1 MEESARLPMLSMKDH
16 REEKHRKRR
25 SHREESEYHYGPSYY
40 YQESSNH
47 SGHVDKY
54 DDNYYRNRYPK
65 SHDQQE
71 DYIRRRKKSKHRSP
85 SCDTHHESK
94 RSHHEKKS
102 HKTKRHFED
111 NHKSISGNEDKS
123 LVLVENEEDEEEI
136 IRRRRIERQKLLEKL
151 EVGNQ
156 GEAPTNKL
164 ESDHNPQVIQAD
176 SLTDMVTFEDTEDFD
191 FERFVQAKLEC
202 IKMAPTSTSDQPI
215 SPSGRLSGV
224 QAPAAMALQDKKRN
238 DPNISGQNNSKPS
251 TFDMFAEEFEVELH
265 HAPGTM
271 ALGAMASENHAL
283 SDNWDDAEGYYRV
296 RIGEVL
302 DKRYAVYGYTGHG
315 VFSNVVR
322 ARDSARGN
330 LEVAIK
336 IIRNNDVMHKSGLRE
351 LEVLKKLND
360 ADPQDRFHCLRLYR
374 HFFHKNHLCMVF
386 ELMSLNL
393 REVLKKYGRN
403 IGLHIAAIRSYTQQL
418 LLALKLMRKC
428 GILHADIKPDNI
440 LVNENKILLKLSDFG
455 SASTIQDNDITP
467 YLVSRFY
474 RAPEIILG
482 VPYDYNVDLWSCS
495 VTLFELHTGQI
506 MFPGKTNNEMLR
518 LMMEVK
524 GRIPGRVIRR
534 GMFRAQHFDEQ
545 CNFLYHEVD
554 KVTQKEK
561 MTVIR
566 NLQPTRDLMTDLI
579 GQSKLSEPIFRKV
592 TQFRDLLEK
601 TLMLDPTRRISLNEA
616 LQHPFI
622 TERMSAATE
631 SANPTQ

>member
-1 MEESARLPMLSMKDH
+1 MEESARLPMLSVKDH
-16 REEKHRKRR
+16 RDDKHRKRR
-25 SHREESEYHYGPSYY
+25 SHREESEYHYGSSYY

-65 SHDQQE
+65 SYDQQE
-71 DYIRRRKKSKHRSP
+71 DHIRRRKKSKHRSP
-85 SCDTHHESK
+85 SCDTHHECK

-102 HKTKRHFED
+102 HKTRKHPED
-111 NHKSISGNEDKS
+111 NHKSISGNENKS
-123 LVLVENEEDEEEI
+123 LVLVDNEEDEEEI

-156 GEAPTNKL
+156 GEAPITKL
-164 ESDHNPQVIQAD
+164 DSDPNPQVIQAD
-176 SLTDMVTFEDTEDFD
+176 SLTDMVTFDDTEDFD

-202 IKMAPTSTSDQPI
+202 IKMAPTSTSDQPS

-224 QAPAAMALQDKKRN
+224 QAPAAMAIQDKRRN
-238 DPNISGQNNSKPS
+238 DPNISGHNNSKPS

-554 KVTQKEK
+554 KVTQKVKSLEL
-561 MTVIR
+561 IR
-566 NLQPTRDLMTDLI
+566 S
-579 GQSKLSEPIFRKV
+579 GS
-592 TQFRDLLEK
+592 
-601 TLMLDPTRRISLNEA
+601 
-616 LQHPFI
+616 
-622 TERMSAATE
+622 
-631 SANPTQ
+631 

>member
-1 MEESARLPMLSMKDH
+1 MEDYPRLSMLSIKNH
-16 REEKHRKRR
+16 RDDRHKKRR
-25 SHREESEYHYGPSYY
+25 SRREELEYHCGSGYY
-40 YQESSNH
+40 YQEPSDH
-47 SGHVDKY
+47 LGHVDKY
-54 DDNYYRNRYPK
+54 DDNNHRNRYPK
-65 SHDQQE
+65 SYDGYD
-71 DYIRRRKKSKHRSP
+71 DYSRRHKKSKHRSP
-85 SCDTHHESK
+85 SHETYESK
-94 RSHHEKKS
+94 RSHEKRS
-102 HKTKRHFED
+102 HKSRKHCED
-111 NHKSISGNEDKS
+111 NHKSTSGHENNS
-123 LVLVENEEDEEEI
+123 LSLVENEEDEEEI
-136 IRRRRIERQKLLEKL
+136 IKRRRIERQKLLEKL

-156 GEAPTNKL
+156 SRESTANKP
-164 ESDHNPQVIQAD
+164 ESDPNYQINQVD
-176 SLTDMVTFEDTEDFD
+176 SLTDMGTFEDTEVFD
-191 FERFVQAKLEC
+191 FESFVQAKLEC
-202 IKMAPTSTSDQPI
+202 IKMAPTSNSDQPN

-224 QAPAAMALQDKKRN
+224 QAPAAVALLHDKRKKDPDVSERN
-238 DPNISGQNNSKPS
+238 NPNS
-251 TFDMFAEEFEVELH
+251 TSFDMFAEEFEVELH

-283 SDNWDDAEGYYRV
+283 ADNWDDAEGYYRV

-336 IIRNNDVMHKSGLRE
+336 IIRNNDVMHKSGLKE

-440 LVNENKILLKLSDFG
+440 LVNESKILLKLSDFG

-482 VPYDYNVDLWSCS
+482 VPYDYNVDLWSTS

-534 GMFRAQHFDEQ
+534 GMFRTQHFDEQ

-561 MTVIR
+561 TTVIR

-579 GQSKLSEPIFRKV
+579 GQSKLSEPISRKV

-622 TERMSAATE
+622 TERMSAAAETV
-631 SANPTQ
+631 NPTQ

>member
-1 MEESARLPMLSMKDH
+1 MEDYPRLSMLSIKNH
-16 REEKHRKRR
+16 RDDRHKKRR
-25 SHREESEYHYGPSYY
+25 SRREELEYHCGSGYY
-40 YQESSNH
+40 YQEPSDH
-47 SGHVDKY
+47 LGHVDKY
-54 DDNYYRNRYPK
+54 DDNNHRNRYPK
-65 SHDQQE
+65 SYDGYD
-71 DYIRRRKKSKHRSP
+71 DYSRRHKKSKHRSP
-85 SCDTHHESK
+85 SHETYESK
-94 RSHHEKKS
+94 RSHEKRS
-102 HKTKRHFED
+102 HKSRKHCED
-111 NHKSISGNEDKS
+111 NHKSTSGHENNS
-123 LVLVENEEDEEEI
+123 LSLVENEEDEEEI
-136 IRRRRIERQKLLEKL
+136 IKRRRIERQKLLEKL

-156 GEAPTNKL
+156 SRESTANKP
-164 ESDHNPQVIQAD
+164 ESDPNYQINQVD
-176 SLTDMVTFEDTEDFD
+176 SLTDMGTFEDTEVFD
-191 FERFVQAKLEC
+191 FESFVQAKLEC
-202 IKMAPTSTSDQPI
+202 IKMAPTSNSDQPN

-224 QAPAAMALQDKKRN
+224 QAPAAVALLHDKRKKDPDVSERN
-238 DPNISGQNNSKPS
+238 NPNS
-251 TFDMFAEEFEVELH
+251 TSFDMFAEEFEVELH

-283 SDNWDDAEGYYRV
+283 ADNWDDAEGYYRV

-336 IIRNNDVMHKSGLRE
+336 IIRNNDVMHKSGLKE

-440 LVNENKILLKLSDFG
+440 LVNESKILLKLSDFG

-474 RAPEIILG
+474 RAPEISKFI
-482 VPYDYNVDLWSCS
+482 
-495 VTLFELHTGQI
+495 
-506 MFPGKTNNEMLR
+506 
-518 LMMEVK
+518 
-524 GRIPGRVIRR
+524 VI
-534 GMFRAQHFDEQ
+534 
-545 CNFLYHEVD
+545 
-554 KVTQKEK
+554 
-561 MTVIR
+561 
-566 NLQPTRDLMTDLI
+566 
-579 GQSKLSEPIFRKV
+579 
-592 TQFRDLLEK
+592 
-601 TLMLDPTRRISLNEA
+601 
-616 LQHPFI
+616 
-622 TERMSAATE
+622 
-631 SANPTQ
+631 

>member
-1 MEESARLPMLSMKDH
+1 MGDSSRLSMLSVKNH
-16 REEKHRKRR
+16 REDKDRKRR
-25 SHREESEYHYGPSYY
+25 SHRDESDYHYGSNYR
-40 YQESSNH
+40 YQEPSNH
-47 SGHVDKY
+47 SGYVDKY
-54 DDNYYRNRYPK
+54 DDNNYRNRYPK
-65 SHDQQE
+65 SHDE
-71 DYIRRRKKSKHRSP
+71 HEECSRHHKKSKHRSP
-85 SCDTHHESK
+85 GHEIHREHK
-94 RSHHEKKS
+94 RSHREKKS
-102 HKTKRHFED
+102 RKSRKHAEN
-111 NHKSISGNEDKS
+111 NHKFTSKHEDKS
-123 LVLVENEEDEEEI
+123 LLLAENEEDEEDI
-136 IRRRRIERQKLLEKL
+136 IRRRRLERQKLLEKL
-151 EVGNQ
+151 ETENQ
-156 GEAPTNKL
+156 
-164 ESDHNPQVIQAD
+164 SDITTSRDEKNLNSQVVPVD
-176 SLTDMVTFEDTEDFD
+176 SLTDMGAFEDTEDFD
-191 FERFVQAKLEC
+191 FESFVQAKLEC
-202 IKMAPTSTSDQPI
+202 IKAAPTNNSDQSN

-224 QAPAAMALQDKKRN
+224 LAPAAMALFHDKRKGES
-238 DPNISGQNNSKPS
+238 DVAKDNSKQT

-283 SDNWDDAEGYYRV
+283 TDNWDDAEGYYRV

-336 IIRNNDVMHKSGLRE
+336 IIRNNDVMHKSGLKE

-440 LVNENKILLKLSDFG
+440 LVNESKILLKLSDFG

-482 VPYDYNVDLWSCS
+482 VPYDYNVDLWSTS

-534 GMFRAQHFDEQ
+534 GMFRTQHFDEQ

-561 MTVIR
+561 TTVVR

-601 TLMLDPTRRISLNEA
+601 ALMLDPTRRISLNEA

-622 TERMSAATE
+622 TERMSASTE
-631 SANPTQ
+631 STTQPH